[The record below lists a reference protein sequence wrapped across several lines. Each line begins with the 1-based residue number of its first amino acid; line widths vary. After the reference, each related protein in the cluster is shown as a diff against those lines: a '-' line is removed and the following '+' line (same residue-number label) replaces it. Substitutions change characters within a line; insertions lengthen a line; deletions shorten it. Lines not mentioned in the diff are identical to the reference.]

1 MSSSVFKDYPC
12 SSSLVTTASN
22 IVTNTTSSGD
32 QPLTKCDNNLVVFI
46 NKNGN
51 VSMDQTALQDLLG
64 EYIFDMFENKFNHI
78 KIFDF

>member
-12 SSSLVTTASN
+12 SSSLATTATSN
-22 IVTNTTSSGD
+22 IVTDTTSSGD
-32 QPLTKCDNNLVVFI
+32 QPLVVGGGLTKCDNNLVVFI

-64 EYIFDMFENKFNHI
+64 EYIFDSFEKQI
-78 KIFDF
+78 